1 MPWLLRSFGGFLPD
15 MEITSYLYIL
25 PAAFLLDFILGDP
38 LFLPHPVRWIGKWIE
53 KWEPYFRKLPFSMF
67 ISGCL
72 FAVSLIFGTYLIT
85 WGILIA
91 SNAIHP
97 SICVIMQIVL
107 IYYSLSAK
115 SLRMAAMDIYRSL
128 KDNNLSDAGIKASQ
142 IVGRDI
148 ESLDEQ
154 GVTRGTIESVAEN
167 LVDGVISP
175 LFFALLGGAPMALA
189 YKMINTLDGAPMAL
203 AYKMINT
210 LDSMIGYKDE
220 RYEEFG
226 KCAAH
231 IDDAANFLPAR
242 ISVLIISLAAITSR
256 GGSKGALLAGFREGG
271 NNPSPNSGFP
281 EAAFAGALVVRLG
294 GPNYYKGNLVKKPY
308 IGASFGET
316 IVDDIRKACNLMV
329 VSALLW
335 MITCWWIKIIFW
347 FLFLML

>member
-25 PAAFLLDFILGDP
+25 PAAFLLDLVLGDP
-38 LFLPHPVRWIGKWIE
+38 LFLPHPVRWIGKWVE

-72 FAVSLIFGTYLIT
+72 FAVSLISGTYLIT

-91 SNAIHP
+91 SNTIHP
-97 SICVIMQIVL
+97 STCVIMQIVL
-107 IYYSLSAK
+107 IYYSLSVK

-128 KDNNLSDAGIKASQ
+128 KDNNLSDARIKVSQ

-189 YKMINTLDGAPMAL
+189 YKMINTLD
-203 AYKMINT
+203 
-210 LDSMIGYKDE
+210 SMIGYKDE
-220 RYEEFG
+220 RYGEFG

-231 IDDAANFLPAR
+231 IDDAANFLPSR

-256 GGSKGALLAGFREGG
+256 GGSKGALLTGFREGG

-294 GPNYYKGNLVKKPY
+294 GPSYYKGNLVKKPY

-316 IVDDIRKACNLMV
+316 NVDDIRKACNLMV

-335 MITCWWIKIIFW
+335 MIVCWWIKIIFW
-347 FLFLML
+347 FLF

>member
-72 FAVSLIFGTYLIT
+72 FGVSLIFGTYLIT

-97 SICVIMQIVL
+97 SICVMMQIVL
-107 IYYSLSAK
+107 IYYSLSVR
-115 SLRMAAMDIYRSL
+115 SLRTAAMDIYRSL
-128 KDNNLSDAGIKASQ
+128 KHNNLSDAGIKVSK

-189 YKMINTLDGAPMAL
+189 YKMINTLD
-203 AYKMINT
+203 
-210 LDSMIGYKDE
+210 SMIGYKDE
-220 RYEEFG
+220 RYGEFG

-242 ISVLIISLAAITSR
+242 ISVLIISLAAITSK
-256 GGSKGALLAGFREGG
+256 GGSKGALLTGFREGG
-271 NNPSPNSGFP
+271 NNPSPNSGLP

-294 GPNYYKGNLVKKPY
+294 GPSYYKGNLVKKPY

-316 IVDDIRKACNLMV
+316 NVDDIRKAYNLMV
-329 VSALLW
+329 ASALLW
-335 MITCWWIKIIFW
+335 MIVCWGIEIIFW
-347 FLFLML
+347 FLF